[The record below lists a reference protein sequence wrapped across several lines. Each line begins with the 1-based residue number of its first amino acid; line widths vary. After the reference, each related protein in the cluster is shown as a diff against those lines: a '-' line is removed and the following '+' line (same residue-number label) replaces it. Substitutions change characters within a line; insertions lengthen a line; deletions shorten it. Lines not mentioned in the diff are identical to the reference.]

1 MNKCR
6 KGFLFIV
13 GLMSITIEETRKA
26 KEKALKIKRQPVK
39 PMEEAKR
46 GETI

>member
-26 KEKALKIKRQPVK
+26 KEKALKTKRPSGKPIK
-39 PMEEAKR
+39 EAR
-46 GETI
+46 SSETI